1 MSSNGV
7 VSAGTRQAPWQLA
20 EPWGANGR
28 LTLLPDGWTH
38 WIEFG
43 SQSEGPPIVLVHGL
57 GGSHLNW
64 VLIGPQLAVDR
75 RVLAPDLR
83 GFGLTPPGRHLATI
97 PTNLKMLHYF
107 IEEVAGEPVIL
118 VGNSMGGMLSILY
131 AHAHPENVAGLALIS
146 PALPARLHMPDLR
159 VAGQVLTYAI
169 PGLGQAY
176 LKQLHGLVPPR
187 QLVRQVIDLCYADPS
202 RADPA
207 MVEAVV
213 RLANL
218 RDDMPGSAD
227 CMVTATRS
235 LMRVAS
241 QPLRYWAAMAALH
254 MPVLLVGGTG
264 DRLVPAAAIAVASA
278 RNPDWQTVIIED
290 VGHTPQLEAPQTVI
304 EIVQDWLDQ
313 HPGLTQVLG

>member
-7 VSAGTRQAPWQLA
+7 VNAATRSAPWQLA
-20 EPWGANGR
+20 EPWGAHGW
-28 LTLLPDGWTH
+28 LSLLPDGWTH

-43 SQSEGPPIVLVHGL
+43 SQGKDPPLVLVHGL

-64 VLIGPQLAVDR
+64 VLVGPHLAAGR
-75 RVLAPDLR
+75 RVLAVDLR
-83 GFGLTPPGRHLATI
+83 GFGLTPPGRNMATI
-97 PTNLKMLHYF
+97 PTNLKMLHHF
-107 IEEVAGEPVIL
+107 ITEMAGEPVIL

-131 AHAHPENVAGLALIS
+131 AHAHPQSVAGVALIS

-176 LKQLHGLVPPR
+176 LKRLHGLVPPR
-187 QLVRQVIDLCYADPS
+187 QLVQQVIELCYADPS
-202 RADPA
+202 RADPV
-207 MVEAVV
+207 MVEAVI

-227 CMVTATRS
+227 SMVTATRS

-241 QPLRYWAAMAALH
+241 RPVRYWAAMAALRA
-254 MPVLLVGGTG
+254 PVLLVGGTG
-264 DRLVPAAAIAVASA
+264 DRLVPAAAIATAA
-278 RNPDWQTVIIED
+278 ERNPDWKTVIIED
-290 VGHTPQLEAPQTVI
+290 VGHTPQLEAPQKVI
-304 EIVQDWLDQ
+304 EIVQGWLDQ
-313 HPGLTQVLG
+313 HPCLG

>member
-7 VSAGTRQAPWQLA
+7 VSAATRRAPWQLA
-20 EPWGANGR
+20 EPWGANGC
-28 LTLLPDGWTH
+28 LSLLPDGWTH

-43 SQSEGPPIVLVHGL
+43 SRTEGPPLVLVHGL

-64 VLIGPQLAVDR
+64 VLVGPQLAASR

-83 GFGLTPPGRHLATI
+83 GFGLTPPGRHMATI
-97 PTNLKMLHYF
+97 PTNLRMLHHF
-107 IEEVAGEPVIL
+107 IEEIAGQPVIL

-131 AHAHPENVAGLALIS
+131 AHAYPENVAGLVLIS

-159 VAGQVLTYAI
+159 IAGQVLTYAI

-176 LKQLHGLVPPR
+176 LRRFHGLVPPR
-187 QLVRQVIDLCYADPS
+187 QLVQQVIELCYADPS
-202 RADPA
+202 RADPD

-241 QPLRYWAAMAALH
+241 QPVRYWAAMGALSA
-254 MPVLLVGGTG
+254 PVLLVGGTG
-264 DRLVPAAAIAVASA
+264 DRLVPAAAIAVAA
-278 RNPDWQTVIIED
+278 DRNPGWEKVIIED
-290 VGHTPQLEAPQTVI
+290 VGHTPQLEAPHAVI
-304 EIVQDWLDQ
+304 QVMQDWLDR
-313 HPGLTQVLG
+313 HPGLTHVVG